1 MASMVVIY
9 YTSTHFLDISIELIN
24 ILKTHVQL
32 HVLIEITPKSKNA
45 NIINVGSLPKNK
57 TFVDPKELLSADDY
71 QHLAPYFL
79 GLKSI
84 NFVVHPKSSGLS
96 LHALKTS
103 LAFKKYF
110 DKLKAEVI
118 HFDSFSLRT
127 VGLLPY
133 LWRFKKILLSVHD
146 PVLHSGENNLKNFLP
161 RLLSFNFPVKKCFI
175 FYSKFSQSI
184 FETHYPKNNHSKI
197 SLKMQPYSYY
207 SNFGESNPA
216 GKKHILFFGRIS
228 LYKGIDILL
237 AAIPAF
243 LKQNKNEVFIIAGK
257 NSGGYHFN
265 QDILKQF
272 PNNIIILDKYI
283 PNEEL
288 GSLIRDSKF
297 VVCPYLDATQSGVLM
312 TSYAF
317 NTPVVASS
325 VGAFPE
331 YIEDNKFG
339 MLVKNNNPEELAQK
353 MCEALGSHEKM
364 RKNLENESYG
374 EGWAL
379 NRSKLLEAYQT

>member
-1 MASMVVIY
+1 MVLVY

-45 NIINVGSLPKNK
+45 NIINVDKLPEDKVLVHPQK
-57 TFVDPKELLSADDY
+57 LLSDDDY

-79 GLKSI
+79 GTKSI
-84 NFVVHPKSSGLS
+84 NFVVHSKSSGIS
-96 LHALKTS
+96 LQTLKTS
-103 LAFKKYF
+103 LVVNNY
-110 DKLKAEVI
+110 LKTLNAKVI

-146 PVLHSGENNLKNFLP
+146 PVLHSGENNLKNILP
-161 RLLSFNFPVKKCFI
+161 RLLSFNFPIKKCFI
-175 FYSKFSQSI
+175 FYSKFSQLT
-184 FETHYPKNNHSKI
+184 FETHYPKNQHSKI

-207 SNFGESNPA
+207 SNFGERNLLA
-216 GKKHILFFGRIS
+216 KKHILFFGRIS
-228 LYKGIDILL
+228 MYKGIDILL
-237 AAIPAF
+237 ASIPAF
-243 LKQNKNEVFIIAGK
+243 LKKNKDEVFVIAGK
-257 NSGGYHFN
+257 NAGGY
-265 QDILKQF
+265 QLDKEILKQF
-272 PNNIIILDKYI
+272 PNNIIVLNRYI
-283 PNEEL
+283 PNKEL
-288 GSLIRDSKF
+288 GSLIRNSKF

-339 MLVKNNNPEELAQK
+339 ILVKNNNPKELAQK
-353 MCEALGSHEKM
+353 MTEALNNYKTMS
-364 RKNLENESYG
+364 KNLEAESYG
-374 EGWAL
+374 EGWAQ
-379 NRSKLLEAYQT
+379 NRSKLLEAYQI

>member
-1 MASMVVIY
+1 MVVIY

-45 NIINVGSLPKNK
+45 NIINVNTLPENK
-57 TFVDPKELLSADDY
+57 TFVEPKELLSVDDY
-71 QHLAPYFL
+71 HHLAPYFS
-79 GLKSI
+79 GLKSV

-96 LHALKTS
+96 LQAIKTS
-103 LAFKKYF
+103 LAFKKY
-110 DKLKAEVI
+110 LKKIKASVI

-161 RLLSFNFPVKKCFI
+161 RLLSFNFPIKKCFI
-175 FYSKFSQSI
+175 FYSKFSKSI
-184 FETHYPKNNHSKI
+184 FETHYPNNNHSKI
-197 SLKMQPYSYY
+197 SLKMHPYSYY
-207 SNFGESNPA
+207 SNFGKINPA
-216 GKKHILFFGRIS
+216 IKKHILFFGRIS

-237 AAIPAF
+237 AAIPTF
-243 LKQNKNEVFIIAGK
+243 LKQNKNEIFVIAGK
-257 NSGGYHFN
+257 KSSGYHFN

-272 PNNIIILDKYI
+272 PNNIIIVDRYI

-288 GSLIRDSKF
+288 GSLIRNSKF

-312 TSYAF
+312 TSFAF

-331 YIEDNKFG
+331 YIEDDRFG
-339 MLVKNNNPEELAQK
+339 MLVKNNNPKELAQK
-353 MCEALGSHEKM
+353 MCEALIRHESM
-364 RKNLENESYG
+364 RENLEKESYG

-379 NRSKLLEAYQT
+379 NRSKLLEAYQN